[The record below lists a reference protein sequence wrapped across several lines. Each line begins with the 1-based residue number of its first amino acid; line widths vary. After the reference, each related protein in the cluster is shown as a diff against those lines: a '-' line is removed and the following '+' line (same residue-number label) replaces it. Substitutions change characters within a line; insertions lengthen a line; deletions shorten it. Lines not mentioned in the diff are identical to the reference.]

1 MNRRGKNQKR
11 TQNKRQGRDR
21 DGLGLFLITVVAFF
35 AVMFLPQFPSGQLG
49 ESVRAFTVGEIGF
62 AAILVLPPILL
73 VAALMMLRKEAPWL
87 GRILLGYLY
96 VVVGS
101 WLGAVVLVP
110 AITGHLGMVLHDVLR
125 GAWGVLALFPA
136 VIVITIGFD
145 YFAGHSPTTLLS
157 KALRG
162 FFGGVSALWKWL
174 LRMRENALER
184 ADFNADVALTRKALH
199 DIDRDLQALT
209 TLYPTSKELERWRTD
224 VAHVRSELRQLDRDG
239 LAVINEEISTWA
251 DAISSFT
258 AERAAELSTTF
269 ASERITIYEGEGQT
283 LSAWSQALLADAQVA
298 IPGSNAVANDLR
310 SLQAALA
317 LDITGL
323 QERYDRYTKE
333 RDADQRELLTMNAR
347 QLAKAYGAHQQRVA
361 GLAALSEQTGQ
372 LAYRTEVLAAWGT
385 FAGQLAECIEHYPDY
400 AELQEYVQT
409 LRRELKQKR
418 NETLTQLTGWQKAL
432 QSVAKRAEEA
442 RKAALASAEQAAEPV
457 AAEPSAEVRTEPAA
471 KPAPTVP
478 VMPAEQ
484 QPAPAAADTDL
495 FAQFEEID
503 VPDEPLLKPERS
515 TVLTS
520 NSAIDVQIPPF
531 ELLDEL
537 PGEQFDRA
545 EIHAENEG
553 RVQQIDQTL
562 ESFRVNGRVVESV
575 RGPSVT
581 RFEVE
586 PGPGEKIS
594 RFANLSDDLALA
606 MAVGSVRIEA
616 PIPGKSVI
624 GLEVPNQH
632 RELVPF
638 REAAESRTF
647 TRTKAR
653 LPIILGRAIEGE
665 MMIGDLARMP
675 HLLIAGSTGSGK
687 SVAVNTLIN
696 SLLFKFLPSEL
707 RFLMIDPKMVEL
719 TPYDG
724 IPHLVQPVVT
734 NPAEAAGILLGA
746 VAHMERRYQMMSKIG
761 AKNLDQY
768 NEKARNLD
776 LPELPFIVIIIDEL
790 ADLMITSPKEVE
802 SAIMRLAQMARATGM
817 HLILATQRPSVDILT
832 SLIKV
837 NVPARMAFAVSSGHD
852 SRTILDTMGAERL
865 IGTGDM
871 LFYQP
876 GLTKAVRLQG
886 PFISETE
893 IQQVSDFL
901 RRQLFED
908 DFVEAYGAD
917 FEPKAEAAGSG
928 GGMIDWNDDKLRPAA
943 ELVTSEG
950 QASVSRLQR
959 RLSIG
964 HARAGKLMD
973 SLEALGIV
981 GPHQGSKP
989 RDVLITP
996 EELPDVMG

>member
-62 AAILVLPPILL
+62 AAIMVLPPILL

-87 GRILLGYLY
+87 SRILIGYAY
-96 VVVGS
+96 VVVGA
-101 WLGAVVLVP
+101 WLGAVVLAPGV
-110 AITGHLGMVLHDVLR
+110 TGHLGAVLHDVLR
-125 GAWGVLALFPA
+125 GAWGALALFPA
-136 VIVITIGFD
+136 VILITVGFD
-145 YFAGHSPTTLLS
+145 YFAGNPPTTLLAR
-157 KALRG
+157 ALRS
-162 FFGGVSALWKWL
+162 FFGGISALWKWL
-174 LRMRENALER
+174 LRMRERALDR
-184 ADFNADVALTRKALH
+184 ADFNADVALTRKALQ
-199 DIDRDLQALT
+199 DVDRDLQALT
-209 TLYPTSKELERWRTD
+209 TLYPTSKELERWRGD
-224 VAHVRSELRQLDRDG
+224 VGQVRSELRQLDRDG
-239 LAVINEEISTWA
+239 LAVVNEEITTWG
-251 DAISSFT
+251 DAIASFT
-258 AERAAELSTTF
+258 AERAAELGAAF
-269 ASERITIYEGEGQT
+269 ASERLTIYEGDGQSV
-283 LSAWSQALLADAQVA
+283 SAWSQALLADAETP
-298 IPGSNAVANDLR
+298 IPGTNPVANDLR
-310 SLQAALA
+310 ALQSALA
-317 LDITGL
+317 LDISGL
-323 QERYDRYTKE
+323 HDRYDRYTKE
-333 RDADQRELLTMNAR
+333 RDADHRELLAMNAR
-347 QLAKAYGAHQQRVA
+347 QLAKAYAAHQQRVN
-361 GLAALSEQTGQ
+361 GLAKLSEQTAQ
-372 LAYRTEVLAAWGT
+372 LTYRTELLSAWGT
-385 FAGQLAECIEHYPDY
+385 FAGQLEECTERYPDY
-400 AELQEYVQT
+400 PELQEYMQT

-418 NETLTQLTGWQKAL
+418 DETLTQVTGWQKAL
-432 QSVAKRAEEA
+432 QAVAKRAEEA
-442 RKAALASAEQAAEPV
+442 RQAAAAAAAEALEAPAVPEASAPSVAE
-457 AAEPSAEVRTEPAA
+457 
-471 KPAPTVP
+471 
-478 VMPAEQ
+478 
-484 QPAPAAADTDL
+484 QPAPAQEAEPEPEPVSNDM
-495 FAQFEEID
+495 FAQFDEIE

-515 TVLTS
+515 TALTS
-520 NSAIDVQIPPF
+520 NSAIDVQVPPF

-638 REAAESRTF
+638 REAAESRAF
-647 TRTKAR
+647 ARTKAR

-687 SVAVNTLIN
+687 SVAVNTLIS

-724 IPHLVQPVVT
+724 IPHLIQPVVT
-734 NPAEAAGILLGA
+734 NPGEAAGVLLGA

-817 HLILATQRPSVDILT
+817 HLLLATQRPSVDILT

-893 IQQVSDFL
+893 IQNVADFL

-917 FEPKAEAAGSG
+917 FEPKEEPGGIG

-943 ELVTSEG
+943 ELVVSEG

-959 RLSIG
+959 RLSVG

-989 RDVLITP
+989 RDVLITMD
-996 EELPDVMG
+996 ELPDVMG